1 MFFER
6 HAEELVE
13 HFVPEKSD
21 PTEVSILAIILHSVY
36 VYCSIHVA

>member
-13 HFVPEKSD
+13 HYVPEKSD
-21 PTEVSILAIILHSVY
+21 PKLVG
-36 VYCSIHVA
+36 CVAASGV

>member
-21 PTEVSILAIILHSVY
+21 RKEVSFLFMVW
-36 VYCSIHVA
+36 

>member
-21 PTEVSILAIILHSVY
+21 RKEVSSSLYYFSKINVEIVW
-36 VYCSIHVA
+36 SIV